1 MMFDPM
7 FDLGPYSNF
16 IWPAYAVSA
25 VALGGM
31 TAWTLWAWRRA
42 KRRLLALEKGAPESK
57 S

>member
-42 KRRLLALEKGAPESK
+42 KRRLLALEMGAPESK

>member
-1 MMFDPM
+1 MMFDSI
-7 FDLGPYSNF
+7 FNLGPYSDF

-31 TAWTLWAWRRA
+31 TLWTLWAWRSA
-42 KRRLLALEKGAPESK
+42 KRRLLALEKGAPERK